1 MDSEMLDS
9 AMRDQAA
16 PQEVSRIT
24 AAFTGLAA
32 RPEIHLLHRYETRL
46 HMMYQRSLHNLR
58 AMRQA
63 DMRNEPGNSL
73 ISHEDPGSGNP
84 SSPDFEPE
92 EPVFLPAGPIRG
104 QE

>member
-1 MDSEMLDS
+1 MLDG
-9 AMRDQAA
+9 AMQVQTAGVEITRM
-16 PQEVSRIT
+16 T

-58 AMRQA
+58 AMRQP

-73 ISHEDPGSGNP
+73 IPNENPGNENPGSA
-84 SSPDFEPE
+84 DFEPG
-92 EPVFLPAGPIRG
+92 EPVFLPPEPAPL
-104 QE
+104 QESPPD